1 MALLNVRGVLIG
13 RVATVTMDLLTLG
26 ALKPGLVAPLSP
38 HLVGRWF
45 ATMARPSFHGDIVQ
59 APPVAHEVAIA
70 VPVHYA
76 IGTTLALVDL
86 FSAAAIGLSPRQ
98 AAAAL
103 AFGLGTSI
111 LAWLVMFPSMGYGF
125 LRRPRP
131 GGHPPLHEQPP
142 HPRLLRDRPLAR
154 SVDRGVTDRE
164 DAYLRRN

>member
-1 MALLNVRGVLIG
+1 MALLNLRGVLIG

-45 ATMARPSFHGDIVQ
+45 ARPSFHGDLVQ

-125 LRRPRP
+125 FGAHGPA
-131 GGHPPLHEQPP
+131 GT
-142 HPRLLRDRPLAR
+142 RLFTSSLLTHAFYGIGLWL
-154 SVDRGVTDRE
+154 GVSIV
-164 DAYLRRN
+164 A